1 MTNALQALLGAKPV
15 AEITETVF
23 IKRLGIDFTVK
34 ALSGDDFDNIR
45 AQATQRVKEGK
56 RMVSKV
62 NEEEVA
68 RLIIAKAT
76 VDPNFADAQLLKQF
90 GARDAGDCVQK
101 ALLAGEITQL
111 QTAILS
117 ASGFIE
123 DEDVIDDAKN

>member
-76 VDPNFADAQLLKQF
+76 IDPNFGDAQLLKQF

>member
-23 IKRLGIDFTVK
+23 INRLDTDFTVK

-45 AQATQRVKEGK
+45 AQATERVKEGK
-56 RMVSKV
+56 RTVQKV
-62 NEEEVA
+62 NEEEAA

-76 VDPNFADAQLLKQF
+76 VDPDFADAQLLKQF

-111 QTAILS
+111 QTSILS

-123 DEDVIDDAKN
+123 DEDVIDEAKN